1 MAFEAS
7 TSRGMFMLTD
17 KKEIENVIQIY
28 FDCMYESS
36 SDKAHAA
43 FHPDAWISGYLP
55 NGYQHMS
62 VSEFGDFVAA
72 QQPSPKSKG
81 EAARL
86 EIISLEVAGQT
97 AVARVRDGYLGLVFL
112 DTLSFI
118 KLEGQWL
125 IVNKLFHVE
134 T

>member
-1 MAFEAS
+1 
-7 TSRGMFMLTD
+7 MLID
-17 KKEIENVIQIY
+17 KQEIESVIQVY

-36 SDKAHAA
+36 SEKAHVA

-55 NGYQHMS
+55 NGYQHMT

-81 EAARL
+81 DVARL

-97 AVARVRDGYLGLVFL
+97 AVARVRDAYLGLVFL

-118 KLEGQWL
+118 KLEWQWL
-125 IVNKLFHVE
+125 ILNKLFHVE
-134 T
+134 D

>member
-1 MAFEAS
+1 
-7 TSRGMFMLTD
+7 MLTD
-17 KKEIENVIQIY
+17 KQKIESVIQVY
-28 FDCMYESS
+28 FNCMYESS
-36 SDKAHAA
+36 SEKAHAA

-55 NGYQHMS
+55 NGYQHMT
-62 VSEFGDFVAA
+62 VPEFGDFVAA

-81 EAARL
+81 DVARL

-97 AVARVRDGYLGLVFL
+97 AVARVRDAYLGLVFL

-125 IVNKLFHVE
+125 ILNKLFHVE
-134 T
+134 D